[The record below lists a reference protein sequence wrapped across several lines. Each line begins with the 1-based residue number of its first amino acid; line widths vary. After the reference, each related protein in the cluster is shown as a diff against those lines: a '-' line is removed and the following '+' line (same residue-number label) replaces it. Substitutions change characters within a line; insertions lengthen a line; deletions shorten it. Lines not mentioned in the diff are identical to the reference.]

1 MYIELNIL
9 KKMAKKTWTFIPNK
23 KKTHNR
29 HAKSKTTFT
38 KGAKNYIK
46 QYRGQGR

>member
-1 MYIELNIL
+1 
-9 KKMAKKTWTFIPNK
+9 MAKKVWKFSPNK
-23 KKTHNR
+23 KQKHKR

-38 KGAKNYIK
+38 KGANNYVK